1 MGLLNRIGAFF
12 YERATPA
19 VTETVGVGGAVS
31 SGGYLNSNEASGD
44 MVGFNRWRKTAE
56 WKRNVGIVSAA
67 LRRFLELAGS
77 PKWSVAPFDK
87 SAESMKRAEF
97 ANAQIRGLATPWRT
111 VVQVAALSR
120 FDGFALQEWTAKLR
134 LKYQLHDRGD
144 HYEVELLALPKA
156 NGITIHYTTDG
167 SAPTNAGRATYD
179 GKFKVPANSRIVCAM
194 AVCAEYELNSIVAK
208 IQQ

>member
-111 VVQVAALSR
+111 VTLSQKEIHEKTFTDDR
-120 FDGFALQEWTAKLR
+120 LR
-134 LKYQLHDRGD
+134 LAVDRR
-144 HYEVELLALPKA
+144 P
-156 NGITIHYTTDG
+156 
-167 SAPTNAGRATYD
+167 SAR
-179 GKFKVPANSRIVCAM
+179 RRR
-194 AVCAEYELNSIVAK
+194 
-208 IQQ
+208 

>member
-87 SAESMKRAEF
+87 SAESMKRTM
-97 ANAQIRGLATPWRT
+97 RYPPGSSYVKR
-111 VVQVAALSR
+111 SR
-120 FDGFALQEWTAKLR
+120 RIESVTEA
-134 LKYQLHDRGD
+134 
-144 HYEVELLALPKA
+144 
-156 NGITIHYTTDG
+156 G
-167 SAPTNAGRATYD
+167 SS
-179 GKFKVPANSRIVCAM
+179 PAST
-194 AVCAEYELNSIVAK
+194 
-208 IQQ
+208 